1 MTATDV
7 KELPKRVV
15 VLLFGNGAIKRT
27 NDYAFQMARR
37 GVKVQAV
44 VADGQGWKR
53 APTLHPAVEV
63 YSLAQQENRQPLLWL
78 YEALVERLPAAVLRR
93 LDGKVPGAG
102 FARRAHRKAVGFC
115 RRNVFWRVYRPFRH
129 QVLRGMALR
138 RLQRLEVG
146 HADVVV
152 CPDPA
157 TIPLGWSLAKRHP
170 LPEVTR
176 ALHYG
181 PYKEHPVLLPLEPWD
196 PDVHT
201 KEDRPPYRPL

>member
-7 KELPKRVV
+7 KELPERVV

-27 NDYAFQMARR
+27 NDYAYQMARR
-37 GVKVQAV
+37 GVRVQAV
-44 VADGQGWKR
+44 VADGQGWQR
-53 APTLHPAVEV
+53 APTLHPSVEV
-63 YSLAQQENRQPLLWL
+63 FSLAKPENRQPLLWL
-78 YEALVERLPAAVLRR
+78 YELLVERLPAAVLRR

-102 FARRAHRKAVGFC
+102 FARRAHRKVAGFC

-129 QVLRGMALR
+129 QALRGMALR
-138 RLQRLEVG
+138 KLRRLDVG
-146 HADVVV
+146 NADVVL

-170 LPEVTR
+170 SPEITR

-181 PYKEHPVLLPLEPWD
+181 PYKDHPVLAPLEPWD
-196 PDVHT
+196 TDVHGR
-201 KEDRPPYRPL
+201 EDRPPYLPL